1 MSRSPLP
8 LLLIGFGMFSATAAA
23 EPAPIA
29 AEAAMEKY
37 VSVFSVDPDCRR
49 NVEPDEITVCGRR
62 DADRYRLPLVI
73 PTPGAPDPGN
83 ARAERDY
90 LVRTISPCEERG
102 PFLIGCGSVGVSV
115 GMAFDGRVTRYRQ
128 LAP

>member
-1 MSRSPLP
+1 MSRSALS
-8 LLLIGFGMFSATAAA
+8 LALVGLGLSAQPAAA
-23 EPAPIA
+23 ESARSA
-29 AEAAMEKY
+29 VDAAMAQY
-37 VSVFSVDPDCRR
+37 VSVFGVDPDCKR
-49 NVEPDEITVCGRR
+49 NVMPDEITVCGRR

-83 ARAERDY
+83 ARAERDF

-115 GMAFDGRVTRYRQ
+115 GMGFDGKVTRYRQ